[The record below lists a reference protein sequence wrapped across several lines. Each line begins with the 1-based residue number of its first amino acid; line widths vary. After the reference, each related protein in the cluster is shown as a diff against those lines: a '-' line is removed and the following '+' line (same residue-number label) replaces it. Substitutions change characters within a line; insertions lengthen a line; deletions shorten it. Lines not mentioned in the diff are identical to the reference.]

1 MIDSELQQFPNVAI
15 VDNLILV
22 GEKHS
27 CPKSGQLASRICDG
41 LDPVAFGIENSPAH
55 RRGKTSHITA
65 RSGAIEYLE
74 GYSST
79 RDVPVFYLDV
89 PQDHFS
95 ESLEQAIPDNMTKF
109 KAKQISNQFKD
120 PVDESG
126 KVTRRSISAAR
137 ERVREQINEETYEFL
152 YDEREEYIVKQLN
165 WMRDEFSDPVVVAV
179 GAFHVP
185 ALVQQLESS
194 TAVMSPKELQ

>member
-1 MIDSELQQFPNVAI
+1 MIDSELERFPNVEI

-22 GEKHS
+22 GEKHL
-27 CPKSGQLASRICDG
+27 CPESGRLASRICEG
-41 LDPVAFGIENSPAH
+41 LDPVAFGVENSPAY
-55 RRGKTSHITA
+55 RQGKTSHITT

-79 RDVPVFYLDV
+79 RDVPLFYLDI
-89 PQDHFS
+89 PTEQFE
-95 ESLEQAIPDNMTKF
+95 ESLLEAIPDDMTQF
-109 KAKQISNQFKD
+109 EAKQISNQFED
-120 PVDESG
+120 PIDDSG
-126 KVTRRSISAAR
+126 KVTYRSISAAR

-165 WMRDEFSDPVVVAV
+165 WMRNEFSDPVVVAV

-185 ALVQQLESS
+185 ALVKNLESS
-194 TAVMSPKELQ
+194 TTSMSPKDLQ